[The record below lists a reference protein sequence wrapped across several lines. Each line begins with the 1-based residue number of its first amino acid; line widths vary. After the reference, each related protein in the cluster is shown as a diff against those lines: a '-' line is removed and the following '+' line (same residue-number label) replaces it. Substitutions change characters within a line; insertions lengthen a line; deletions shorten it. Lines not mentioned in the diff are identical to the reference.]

1 MHSGG
6 VKTIVVAI
14 DGPAGSGKST
24 VARTLARRLG
34 YHYLD
39 TGAMYRAAAWKL
51 DQLGIPLAEGA
62 RLSEAVTA
70 MEIDLHEEEGRV
82 RILVD
87 GKDVTAEIRTP
98 RMGMLAS
105 QYSALP
111 TVRARLTQLQRRW
124 RSAGGVVAEG
134 RDTTTVVFPDAELK
148 VYLDAAPEERARRRL
163 AERQS
168 RGGAEN
174 DAVVRQELEARDR
187 ADMTRP
193 LAPLLQATG
202 ALYIDTTGL
211 PVEDV
216 VERLA
221 KEVGRLCSTGS

>member
-14 DGPAGSGKST
+14 DGPAGAGKST
-24 VARTLARRLG
+24 VARNLARRLG

-51 DQLGIPLAEGA
+51 DQLRIPLAEGA
-62 RLSEAVTA
+62 RLSEAVAA
-70 MEIDLHEEEGRV
+70 MEIDLEEDEGRL

-98 RMGMLAS
+98 GMGMLAS

-134 RDTTTVVFPDAELK
+134 RDTTTVVFSDAELK
-148 VYLDAAPEERARRRL
+148 VYLDAAPEERARRRR
-163 AERQS
+163 AELEA
-168 RGGAEN
+168 GGEARD
-174 DAVVRQELEARDR
+174 DASLRKELEARDR

-193 LAPLLQATG
+193 LAPLLRATD

-221 KEVGRLCSTGS
+221 REVERLCSIES

>member
-1 MHSGG
+1 MR
-6 VKTIVVAI
+6 KIVVAI

-51 DQLGIPLAEGA
+51 DQLRIPLAEGA

-70 MEIDLHEEEGRV
+70 MEIDLQEEEGRV

-168 RGGAEN
+168 RGGADN

-193 LAPLLQATG
+193 LAPLVRATG

-216 VERLA
+216 VERLD